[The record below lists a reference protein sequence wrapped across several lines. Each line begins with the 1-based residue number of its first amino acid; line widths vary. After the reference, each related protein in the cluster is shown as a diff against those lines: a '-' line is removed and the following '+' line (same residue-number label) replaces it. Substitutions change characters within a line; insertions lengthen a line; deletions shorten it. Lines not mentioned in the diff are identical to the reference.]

1 MPKRGRVE
9 RFFSFWKGGKGDWRL
24 AENIIFNVF
33 VYLFVD
39 LKVEFPDN
47 LKSQARLF
55 IYYFFWANN

>member
-9 RFFSFWKGGKGDWRL
+9 RFFLLEKGEGVWRL
-24 AENIIFNVF
+24 AEYIIFNVF

-47 LKSQARLF
+47 LKS
-55 IYYFFWANN
+55 